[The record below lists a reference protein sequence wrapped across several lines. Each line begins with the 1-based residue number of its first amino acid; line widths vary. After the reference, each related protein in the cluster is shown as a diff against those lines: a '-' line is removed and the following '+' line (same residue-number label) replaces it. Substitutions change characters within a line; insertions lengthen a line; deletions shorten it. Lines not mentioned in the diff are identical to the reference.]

1 MANNIDKKEPV
12 AICDQSKMD
21 VTKCDINKVVNNI
34 ESLIK
39 VIRGQQVM
47 LDKDLATLYGVET
60 KVLNQTV
67 KRNIERFPNDFRFE
81 LSREECLRS
90 QIVTSNGR
98 GGNRYSSYAFTEQGV
113 AMLSSVLRSKT
124 AIEVNI
130 QIMRAF
136 VSMRHFMVNNASVFS
151 RLETMEYH
159 QLEILQHQQDTDKH
173 IEATNKRIDEVF
185 RRLDEGNAKPKQG
198 VFYNGQIY
206 DAYTFV
212 SDLIK
217 SAKKRIVLIDNY
229 VDETVLTLLDKRDNN
244 VSAIIYTQQI
254 NRQFQ
259 LDIDRHNAQY
269 APIDVETFRLSHDRF
284 LCIDN
289 DVYHIGASIKDL
301 GKKWFGFSKMEILT
315 PDELVERINRE

>member
-1 MANNIDKKEPV
+1 MANNIDNKDNNKPV
-12 AICDQSKMD
+12 AICDQSQIG
-21 VTKCDINKVVNNI
+21 VTKCDNHELAGNI
-34 ESLIK
+34 EPLIK

-98 GGNRYSSYAFTEQGV
+98 GGNRYSTYAFTEQGV
-113 AMLSSVLRSKT
+113 AMLSSVLRSQT

-136 VSMRHFMVNNASVFS
+136 VSMRHFIVNNASVFS
-151 RLETMEYH
+151 RLETIEYR
-159 QLEILQHQQDTDKH
+159 QLEMQQHLQETD
-173 IEATNKRIDEVF
+173 KRIDEVF

-217 SAKKRIVLIDNY
+217 SAKRRIILIDNY
-229 VDETVLTLLDKRDNN
+229 VDETVLTLLDKREEG
-244 VSAIIYTQQI
+244 VSAVIYTQQI
-254 NRQFQ
+254 SRQFQ

-269 APIDVETFRLSHDRF
+269 TPINIETFRLSHDRF
-284 LCIDN
+284 LCIDD

-315 PDELVERINRE
+315 PDELVERINKG